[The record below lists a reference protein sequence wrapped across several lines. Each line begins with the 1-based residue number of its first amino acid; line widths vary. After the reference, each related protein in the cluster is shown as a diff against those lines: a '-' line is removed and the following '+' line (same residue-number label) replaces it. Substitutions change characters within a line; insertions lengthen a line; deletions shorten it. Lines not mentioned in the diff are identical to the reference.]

1 MDSNFLLVKSSLINS
16 ILPKFLKH
24 AFYNSAFLVFLT
36 LFFSFVKVSRDFFN
50 IYFREYRFYSHH
62 IEEKFTFFKEETHSI
77 NYKQI
82 TDIEVKKDLWDR
94 ICGVGNLIIHTGN
107 DLDSDND
114 SSLIIKDIKKPD
126 FIKEQIQERI
136 HL

>member
-1 MDSNFLLVKSSLINS
+1 M
-16 ILPKFLKH
+16 
-24 AFYNSAFLVFLT
+24 
-36 LFFSFVKVSRDFFN
+36 KVSRDFFN

-114 SSLIIKDIKKPD
+114 SSLIIKDIKKPV